1 MDVEDSGSILANAI
15 RAQREIND
23 IKSRKVRVDS
33 NPVGVDHE
41 TNILDE
47 VGLFLLHDIIISVY
61 RRFEFYFKTS
71 FASFQFIKNLIG
83 QHTTGYLK
91 HSFLDQNKAQLK
103 WHQKTGKSCS
113 KISYQS
119 ILTSLGMGG
128 GQTSPRFL

>member
-33 NPVGVDHE
+33 NPVGVDHK

-47 VGLFLLHDIIISVY
+47 VGLFLLYDIIISVY

-71 FASFQFIKNLIG
+71 FAFFSV
-83 QHTTGYLK
+83 
-91 HSFLDQNKAQLK
+91 
-103 WHQKTGKSCS
+103 HQKLDWSTHYRLFGAL
-113 KISYQS
+113 I
-119 ILTSLGMGG
+119 
-128 GQTSPRFL
+128 F